1 MIFKCKHCYQEFDC
15 DEENYEE
22 TLWGRLQMIH
32 EKIFNE
38 YQNYD
43 TPYMIENNYE
53 KMINMKKYS
62 SAVEDYFQNVI
73 KNSWTWDRLTSDE
86 QDRFTNMDV
95 FDEIKG
101 TDKIRVE
108 WLYTIYKSFLI
119 ALGYKQLGWRDT
131 DGKDTKFTEENI

>member
-1 MIFKCKHCYQEFDC
+1 
-15 DEENYEE
+15 
-22 TLWGRLQMIH
+22 
-32 EKIFNE
+32 
-38 YQNYD
+38 
-43 TPYMIENNYE
+43 
-53 KMINMKKYS
+53 MKKYS